1 MRYLFAMAL
10 VTASISRSADPAG
23 RCQSRSSACFCGESG
38 MVAAACAGRLAT
50 IPSSR
55 ADEAETIVTSTTA
68 SMANTA
74 AGARC
79 DFANRL
85 RTAVLRPA
93 KGKRFGIENLR
104 MLFPASDR
112 DAMRVASRHQ
122 GGRPGVTLLQSALF
136 LPGANPSWAHRRQ
149 PLPAYADP
157 PRRKSRPCPSTN
169 RSWEWLRSSEDPRA
183 SPSAQPGLQP
193 LRSVRSIAGSR
204 MLQCT
209 SKTVEAKAGTVKQN
223 LLQCN

>member
-93 KGKRFGIENLR
+93 KGKRFDIENLR

-122 GGRPGVTLLQSALF
+122 GGRPGVTLLESALF
-136 LPGANPSWAHRRQ
+136 LPGANPLMGAPKAATFPRMHTPTPQ
-149 PLPAYADP
+149 EQALPEHEPVVGMAAKQ
-157 PRRKSRPCPSTN
+157 RGS
-169 RSWEWLRSSEDPRA
+169 RA

-193 LRSVRSIAGSR
+193 LRLSPGYSPQWEVACCIAQSG
-204 MLQCT
+204 L
-209 SKTVEAKAGTVKQN
+209 
-223 LLQCN
+223 